1 MLQNLAPGKI
11 GPIVVSCLVV
21 TGFIAVVILFL
32 LRPIA
37 LDGNQTTILTL
48 LVGSLAT
55 EFGHVVQFHIGSS
68 SGSKLKDETLHA
80 AVTAPAPDG
89 KAA

>member
-1 MLQNLAPGKI
+1 MLSFLANSKPGPVI
-11 GPIVVSCLVV
+11 VSCLVV
-21 TGFIAVVILFL
+21 VGFISVVLVFMM
-32 LRPIA
+32 RPIT

-68 SGSKLKDETLHA
+68 SGSKLKDETIHA
-80 AVTAPAPDG
+80 QATAPPPAVG
-89 KAA
+89 G